1 MVNHFALECK
11 KLSEKLYHFLNLPFL
26 EKRASVR
33 KTSNFTIFE
42 TTLRRS
48 RDPAHRKP
56 DTTSSSIL
64 FSQLFNFNNFK
75 TKLSFTLILQSTFS
89 DHSSDIG
96 KLWTTEQHYLGRS
109 DPAQFSFQL
118 FNFKHKISIL

>member
-26 EKRASVR
+26 EKRANVR

-48 RDPAHRKP
+48 REP
-56 DTTSSSIL
+56 DTTSSSLL
-64 FSQLFNFNNFK
+64 FSQLINFNNFK
-75 TKLSFTLILQSTFS
+75 TKLSFTLILQVTIS
-89 DHSSDIG
+89 DHSSHRSDIG
-96 KLWTTEQHYLGRS
+96 KVFTTEQHRLGRN

-118 FNFKHKISIL
+118 FNFKHKISNL